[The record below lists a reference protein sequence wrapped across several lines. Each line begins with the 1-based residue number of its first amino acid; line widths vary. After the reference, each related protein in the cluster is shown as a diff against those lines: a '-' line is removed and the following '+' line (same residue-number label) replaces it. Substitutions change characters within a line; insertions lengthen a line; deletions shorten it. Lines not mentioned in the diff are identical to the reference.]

1 MDEWSTC
8 YHKDINAYVTLPRH
22 TVRQRVIIIREGD
35 TKYSMPMRHGGQ
47 AHPLLRMAHPLPAR
61 QLHGSS
67 DTTSKTPLSRAGVY
81 SHISVR
87 NELCIDKTRD
97 VCNYSKSQNTRP
109 RKVRAP
115 SCSTMHSRVSN
126 IDSIRA
132 PPSGVTHRF
141 ISSAKRGSPSTHIH
155 KEVHRLFD

>member
-1 MDEWSTC
+1 MVDKRIRSYAWRIRSPQGNYMDRLTQ
-8 YHKDINAYVTLPRH
+8 PRRLCSH
-22 TVRQRVIIIREGD
+22 EPEYT
-35 TKYSMPMRHGGQ
+35 
-47 AHPLLRMAHPLPAR
+47 
-61 QLHGSS
+61 
-67 DTTSKTPLSRAGVY
+67 
-81 SHISVR
+81 HISIR
-87 NELCIDKTRD
+87 SELCIDKTRD
-97 VCNYSKSQNTRP
+97 VSNYSKSQNTRP

-141 ISSAKRGSPSTHIH
+141 ISSVKHGSPSTHIH